1 MTAKGSK
8 VAGCSLWGIN
18 LTKLRRFG
26 SILAPAGT
34 EEHRVSCAAFSFPEQ
49 PFLAVLLVL
58 FEFVFFYQFDEVALS
73 YRLDQGYVERC

>member
-18 LTKLRRFG
+18 LTKLHRFG

-34 EEHRVSCAAFSFPEQ
+34 EGHRVSCAAFSFPEQ